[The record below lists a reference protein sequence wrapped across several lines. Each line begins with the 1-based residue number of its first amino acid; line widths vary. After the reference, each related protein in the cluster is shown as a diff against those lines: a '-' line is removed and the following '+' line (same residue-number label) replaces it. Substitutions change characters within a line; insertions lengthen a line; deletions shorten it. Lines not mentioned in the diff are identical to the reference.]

1 MTESCHVEKDRIEGD
16 TIILHAPLHSNNC
29 LLKNLIIVT
38 SSGEKKY
45 QIKKTKHG
53 KFLMN

>member
-1 MTESCHVEKDRIEGD
+1 MTESCHLEKDRIEGD
-16 TIILHAPLHSNNC
+16 TIILHAPLDSSNS
-29 LLKNLIIVT
+29 LLKNLVIVT
-38 SSGEKKY
+38 AKGEKKY